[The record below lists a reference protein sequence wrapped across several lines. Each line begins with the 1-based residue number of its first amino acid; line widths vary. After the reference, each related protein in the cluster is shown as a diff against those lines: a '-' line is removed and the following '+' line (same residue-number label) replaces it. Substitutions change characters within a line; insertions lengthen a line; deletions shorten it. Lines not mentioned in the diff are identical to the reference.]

1 MTLLEI
7 NLTDVLLETDPD
19 DKVVVWAPVMRE
31 GPAGQLVGPRRKSIP
46 LTDGVGSDEVVPG
59 PLMVQVQCKA
69 MSDARPREVV
79 VPEEGPVTLTGLLD
93 SAGAFTYSPAVV
105 GQVAQMRDDAE
116 AARDVSMEAAA
127 AATTAVTNVE
137 TQLSGYVASAE
148 DAADSAENA
157 AAVAFTEDPAG
168 SGLYTFPTTAGD

>member
-46 LTDGVGSDEVVPG
+46 LVDGVGSDEVVPG

-79 VPEEGPVTLTGLLD
+79 VPEEGPVTLTALLD
-93 SAGAFTYSPAVV
+93 SVGAFTYAPPVI
-105 GQVAQMRDDAE
+105 GQVAQLRDE
-116 AARDVSMEAAA
+116 AVQAAA
-127 AATTAVTNVE
+127 DAD
-137 TQLSGYVASAE
+137 L
-148 DAADSAENA
+148 AADRAENA
-157 AAVAFTEDPAG
+157 AVAAFTEDPAG
-168 SGLYTFPTTAGD
+168 SGLYTFPTTAGA